1 MSNIDYKAIKKLA
14 DVCRKA
20 GIKHY
25 KSADFEF
32 TLTDEAPQTVSKA
45 VARQGE
51 LSSDPGSLLTGSGL
65 SEQEML
71 FWSVG
76 QISDEAQ
83 ESVSE

>member
-32 TLTDEAPQTVSKA
+32 TLTDEAPVSLGKA
-45 VARQGE
+45 SAKQAE

-65 SEQEML
+65 SEQEL
-71 FWSVG
+71 LYWSAG
-76 QISDEAQ
+76 IPEGTADET
-83 ESVSE
+83 V